1 MCVSITPTCASLYTL
16 EGLVYDF
23 EYPMRQRAHSLNLTW
38 ATLYC
43 VLADP
48 NFTRYLPCSMVDR
61 RSLHL
66 EYRSYLVH

>member
-23 EYPMRQRAHSLNLTW
+23 ESPMRLRAHSLNLTW

-43 VLADP
+43 VLVNP
-48 NFTRYLPCSMVDR
+48 NFTRYLLCSMVDR